1 VTRAVV
7 VGGGIVGCSCAYFL
21 AREGVEVELLEQ
33 EHVAYG
39 ASGRN
44 PGFVWLHGRNPGFAL
59 DVSLA
64 GRRLYDTLAE
74 ELPLPFELRASG
86 GLMFFLTPEQGEVFA
101 QFVEARRAHGL
112 QMELVDGAEVRRLAP
127 PIRPDVLGGSYCP
140 LDAHI
145 NTPLL
150 VGSLAEGARQ
160 LGATIR
166 EGVTVTGLRRDG
178 DRVAGVETA
187 AGVVEGD
194 AVVVAAGVWA
204 KRLLGDAGITAA
216 VGGERLAVIST
227 FPISE
232 RIEPAMY
239 GPLAAKQYTLFREL
253 PGWDAAAFTED
264 WESEDAIEML
274 ELVAQ
279 RADGSVLFGC
289 PMDYPAEIDMR
300 PTLAGVAA
308 AARRINEDFPGLSGA
323 AIDRT
328 WAGMLPFTSD
338 TAPIIDQLEPGLF
351 AAIGHIYG
359 NAAGPMS
366 GRLITQLVLD
376 REPEIDLSEVRFERD
391 LVLPG
396 AGEAVRW

>member
-1 VTRAVV
+1 V
-7 VGGGIVGCSCAYFL
+7 VGGGIVGCASAYYL
-21 AREGVEVELLEQ
+21 ARAGAEVVLLEQ
-33 EHVAYG
+33 NEVAYG

-64 GRRLYDTLAE
+64 GRRLYDTLVD
-74 ELPLPFELRASG
+74 ELPLPFEFRPSG
-86 GLMFFLTPEQGEVFA
+86 GVMFFLTPEQGEVFE
-101 QFVEARRAHGL
+101 QFVEARNADGL
-112 QMELVDGAEVRRLAP
+112 QMELIDGAEVRRLAP

-150 VGSLAEGARQ
+150 VRSLAEGARRQ
-160 LGATIR
+160 GATIR
-166 EGVTVTGLRRDG
+166 EGVTVTALRRDA
-178 DRVAGVETA
+178 DRISGVETSDGFVA
-187 AGVVEGD
+187 AD

-204 KRLLGDAGITAA
+204 RDLLGAAGITAA
-216 VGGERLAVIST
+216 VGGERLQVIST
-227 FPISE
+227 FPIAE

-239 GPLAAKQYTLFREL
+239 GPLAAKQYTLFRDL
-253 PGWDAAAFTED
+253 PGWDADAFTED
-264 WESEDAIEML
+264 WESEDAVEML

-279 RADGSVLFGC
+279 RADGSVLMGC
-289 PMDYPAEIDMR
+289 PMDYPEEIDLR
-300 PTLAGVAA
+300 PTLAGLAA
-308 AARRINEDFPGLSGA
+308 AARRIHEDFPGLSNA

-338 TAPIIDQLEPGLF
+338 TAPIIDEIEPGLF

-359 NAAGPMS
+359 NAVGPMT
-366 GRLITQLVLD
+366 GRLISQLVLGH
-376 REPEIDLSEVRFERD
+376 EPEVDLSEVRFDRD

>member
-1 VTRAVV
+1 VSRAVV

-64 GRRLYDTLAE
+64 GRKLYDTLAE

-86 GLMFFLTPEQGEVFA
+86 GLMFFLTPEQGDVFA
-101 QFVEARRAHGL
+101 QFVEARRAQGL

-160 LGATIR
+160 LGAVIR
-166 EGVTVTGLRRDG
+166 EGVTVTALRRDG
-178 DRVAGVETA
+178 DRVTGVETS
-187 AGVVEGD
+187 AGIVEGD
-194 AVVVAAGVWA
+194 AVIVAAGVWA
-204 KRLLGDAGITAA
+204 KELLGDAGITAA
-216 VGGERLAVIST
+216 VGGERLQVIST
-227 FPISE
+227 FPVAE

-253 PGWDAAAFTED
+253 PGWDASAFTED

-308 AARRINEDFPGLSGA
+308 AARRISEDFPGLSGA

-338 TAPIIDQLEPGLF
+338 TAPIIDQLEEGLF

-359 NAAGPMS
+359 NAAGPMT
-366 GRLITQLVLD
+366 GRLITQLVLGRD
-376 REPEIDLSEVRFERD
+376 PEMDLSEVRFDRD